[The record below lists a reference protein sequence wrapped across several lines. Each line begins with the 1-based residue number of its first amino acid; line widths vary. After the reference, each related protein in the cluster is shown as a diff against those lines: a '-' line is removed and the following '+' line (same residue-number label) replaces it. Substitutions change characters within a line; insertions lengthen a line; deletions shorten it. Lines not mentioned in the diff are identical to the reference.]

1 MFAFRPKF
9 NKSRMSG
16 SSYFDIDSILA
27 ESEPVVTEV
36 LMDCYNMDS
45 LESGA
50 IKLTS
55 SLGRGVDLTQLD
67 KELDMIPELKE
78 SAVQSE
84 ETRGAGL
91 GKRNSKKH
99 DNDLALGTKVEIPLW
114 LAVHLATLG
123 YVKILVPMLF
133 SENFKKVLLASPQ
146 VVDLRTKSHYFYEVG
161 VILAANLPK
170 QIDGFLFLSQ
180 IFFER
185 MKIFINLIMH
195 LKEDDDHSF
204 IQKLTDTEFKCFDKG
219 REALNRFGVASN
231 AKKLTMTQNNIMKN
245 RKSIKQS

>member
-1 MFAFRPKF
+1 MFAYRPKF

-84 ETRGAGL
+84 ETRGAGQAVGTVAAEVRML
-91 GKRNSKKH
+91 EAARATP
-99 DNDLALGTKVEIPLW
+99 LARVQQVERTQHPHTHPFMHPSNL
-114 LAVHLATLG
+114 H
-123 YVKILVPMLF
+123 
-133 SENFKKVLLASPQ
+133 SP
-146 VVDLRTKSHYFYEVG
+146 
-161 VILAANLPK
+161 P
-170 QIDGFLFLSQ
+170 
-180 IFFER
+180 
-185 MKIFINLIMH
+185 
-195 LKEDDDHSF
+195 
-204 IQKLTDTEFKCFDKG
+204 
-219 REALNRFGVASN
+219 
-231 AKKLTMTQNNIMKN
+231 
-245 RKSIKQS
+245 